1 MKRSWIVMPL
11 LCALSFVCCSN
22 GDDDGSSGGG
32 KKPAM
37 SLVIESSDGESV
49 TLGIKWLN
57 ATHVRMV
64 CMATED
70 KKALTGAEVAAQG
83 TKYAEERVTI
93 GGLTP
98 MTTYTVFAV
107 ACDEAGGYSG
117 MQVVQFVTEYAGPRP
132 YEWESARDGIPSYT
146 DLVLCYGG
154 STHRT
159 PFGWD
164 KSVSLLS

>member
-1 MKRSWIVMPL
+1 MIRSWIVMPL

-64 CMATED
+64 CAW
-70 KKALTGAEVAAQG
+70 
-83 TKYAEERVTI
+83 
-93 GGLTP
+93 P
-98 MTTYTVFAV
+98 
-107 ACDEAGGYSG
+107 
-117 MQVVQFVTEYAGPRP
+117 PRTRRP
-132 YEWESARDGIPSYT
+132 
-146 DLVLCYGG
+146 
-154 STHRT
+154 
-159 PFGWD
+159 
-164 KSVSLLS
+164 